1 MRTESNDDSLWRVGR
16 DTVLDVKAADMVRL
30 FVFIACAAVS
40 VAIVTAGGE
49 INLPPAATMRMGAVL
64 TLWMLLTLLLKNSLL
79 WLSMLWSK
87 KAEAMKEERYADRQT
102 RLDMYHKPAW
112 LEAALAYL
120 PVRPYQIHRLF
131 ISLFSALIALA
142 IVTDGRFV
150 TVQYWRVDASDLAA
164 INALVPFILMLMG
177 GLFIKD
183 VMPYQLARWTRVKK
197 RAAVNV
203 HPYLDAHL
211 SPEIEQQVRVWAQ
224 ANGISFSLAVEHLVA
239 LGLADVHLQQFYE
252 DREWDLSFSESRLQ
266 QMGEEVW
273 LWI

>member
-120 PVRPYQIHRLF
+120 PVRSYQIHRLF

-142 IVTDGRFV
+142 IVTDGRFA
-150 TVQYWRVDASDLAA
+150 TAQYWRVDASDLTA

-252 DREWDLSFSESRLQ
+252 DREWKLSFSESRLQ